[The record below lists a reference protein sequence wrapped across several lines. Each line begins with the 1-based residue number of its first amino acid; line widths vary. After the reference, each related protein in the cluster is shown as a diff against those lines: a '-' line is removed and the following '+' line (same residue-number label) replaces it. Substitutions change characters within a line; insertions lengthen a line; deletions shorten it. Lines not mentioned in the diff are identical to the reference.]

1 MRRVRAT
8 GYDLLNDKMPTP
20 KAVPAGSISMMISPT
35 GTKRTGISN
44 DKKAT
49 LPEIAAGTSASGIL
63 NQANQ
68 TILKPKEDDSDL
80 NREEF
85 GRLLE
90 KVGLGEDQ
98 MLIDKLFWVFDED
111 GSGNIGH
118 KELAIGLEM
127 LKDNTFEEKLDVF
140 FDLCDED
147 GSGTIDK
154 KEFYNL
160 LRLNATT
167 SYEDRDRLKF
177 YVNQIFNH
185 YYDTQVM

>member
-1 MRRVRAT
+1 MRKVRPT
-8 GYDLLNDKMPTP
+8 GYDLFDKIPTP
-20 KAVPAGSISMMISPT
+20 KKTSGQKSMMISQT
-35 GTKRTGISN
+35 GTKRSGRSN
-44 DKKAT
+44 DKKIT
-49 LPEIAAGTSASGIL
+49 LPELAGATSASGLL
-63 NQANQ
+63 NLGKSNE
-68 TILKPKEDDSDL
+68 KNKKEEDTDL
-80 NREEF
+80 TREEF
-85 GRLLE
+85 GLLLE

-154 KEFYNL
+154 KSFYNL

-185 YYDTQVM
+185 YYDTQV

>member
-1 MRRVRAT
+1 VFAWCYI
-8 GYDLLNDKMPTP
+8 GYREGNDGAKSDRSE
-20 KAVPAGSISMMISPT
+20 G
-35 GTKRTGISN
+35 
-44 DKKAT
+44 
-49 LPEIAAGTSASGIL
+49 
-63 NQANQ
+63 
-68 TILKPKEDDSDL
+68 EDPDL

-85 GRLLE
+85 GRLME
-90 KVGLGEDQ
+90 KVGLGEDK

-118 KELAIGLEM
+118 KELGIGLEM

-147 GSGTIDK
+147 NSGSIDK

-177 YVNQIFNH
+177 FVN
-185 YYDTQVM
+185 